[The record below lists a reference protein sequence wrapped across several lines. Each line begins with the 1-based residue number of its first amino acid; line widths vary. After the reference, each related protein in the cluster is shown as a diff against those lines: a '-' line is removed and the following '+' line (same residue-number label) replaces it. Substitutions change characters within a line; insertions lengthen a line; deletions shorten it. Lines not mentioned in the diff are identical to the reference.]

1 MAHYAF
7 LDENNQVVEVI
18 VGRDE
23 NETVDGIS
31 NWELYYQTERGRVCK
46 RTSFNT
52 FKNRHSSGGT
62 PYRGNYAGY
71 GMIYDETNDV
81 FYQPQPYPSWTLSSA
96 TWSWQP
102 PVACPEDGKLYE
114 WDEPN
119 QRWNLLA

>member
-23 NETVDGIS
+23 NETVNGIS
-31 NWELYYQTERGRVCK
+31 DWEQYYQTERGLVCK

-52 FKNRHSSGGT
+52 HLNQHLAGGT

-71 GMIYDETNDV
+71 GMIYDPANDV
-81 FYQPQPYPSWTLSSA
+81 FYWPQPYPSWSLSSA
-96 TWSWQP
+96 SWSWQP
-102 PVACPEDGKLYE
+102 PVAYPEDGKLYE